1 MPNWKKI
8 KAEYIRGGVSYRKL
22 ADKYSVSFGT
32 LRKVASKEKWTD
44 LRSKKVA
51 KADTKMIEAMAS
63 REAEKE
69 DKIQTIADMLLDKII
84 EKIND
89 GSYTIE
95 SKDMRSVTAALK
107 DIREIKGYKSDLDV
121 QEQMARIEKLKRDAN
136 TDANIDVGQ
145 YGVLIMPPIAEEEGE
160 SQ

>member
-1 MPNWKKI
+1 MADYKKI

-22 ADKYSVSFGT
+22 AEKYGVSFGT

-51 KADTKMIEAMAS
+51 KADTKMVEAMAS

-69 DKIQTIADMLLDKII
+69 DKIQTIADMLLDKIA
-84 EKIND
+84 EKIKD

-95 SKDMRSVTAALK
+95 SKDMRAVTAALK

-121 QEQMARIEKLKRDAN
+121 QEQLARIEKLRKDASTEQ
-136 TDANIDVGQ
+136 TDTAIKVVISGDLDE
-145 YGVLIMPPIAEEEGE
+145 YAD
-160 SQ
+160 